1 MKILVMGAGAV
12 GAYYG
17 ARLQASGEDVVFCA
31 RGEQLR
37 ALKQQGLEIKSVQAD
52 LKLRV
57 KATERPAD
65 FAPYDLILFA
75 VKSYDTEA
83 GAQQLEGCLAKDGAL
98 MTIQNGVENEEILC
112 KFFPRDAV
120 MGGNSRVGAEVVAPG
135 KVRHTALGRIE
146 FGELDGRESPRAE
159 RIAEIFRRAGI
170 FGELTTD
177 LKTIR
182 WHKLMGNNSTNSVG
196 TLSRTTLGQMLAD
209 PDGFALVRTLMIET
223 VIVGRAEGANMSEE
237 RVDPYLQALVKSP
250 QIMTM
255 KPSTLQ
261 DLEKGK
267 RLEYDGICGAVL
279 RAARRHGIKV
289 PATETVYT
297 LLKLLD
303 SARESAAH

>member
-1 MKILVMGAGAV
+1 
-12 GAYYG
+12 
-17 ARLQASGEDVVFCA
+17 
-31 RGEQLR
+31 
-37 ALKQQGLEIKSVQAD
+37 
-52 LKLRV
+52 
-57 KATERPAD
+57 
-65 FAPYDLILFA
+65 
-75 VKSYDTEA
+75 
-83 GAQQLEGCLAKDGAL
+83 

-135 KVRHTALGRIE
+135 KVLHTALGRIE
-146 FGELDGRESPRAE
+146 
-159 RIAEIFRRAGI
+159 

-182 WHKLMGNNSTNSVG
+182 WQKLMGNNSTNSVG
-196 TLSRTTLGQMLAD
+196 TLSRTTLDQMLAD

-237 RVDPYLQALVKSP
+237 RVDPYSQALVKSP

-303 SARESAAH
+303 GVRESGPR

>member
-17 ARLQASGEDVVFCA
+17 ARLQASGEDIVFCA

-37 ALKQQGLEIKSVQAD
+37 ALKEHGLEIKSAQGD

-83 GAQQLEGCLAKDGAL
+83 
-98 MTIQNGVENEEILC
+98 
-112 KFFPRDAV
+112 
-120 MGGNSRVGAEVVAPG
+120 VAPG
-135 KVRHTALGRIE
+135 KILHTALGKIE
-146 FGELDGRESPRAE
+146 FGALDGRESPHAQH
-159 RIAEIFRRAGI
+159 IADIFRRAGI

-196 TLSRTTLGQMLAD
+196 TLSRSTLGQMLSD
-209 PDGFALVRTLMIET
+209 PDGYALVRTLMIET

-237 RVDPYLQALVKSP
+237 RVDPYLQALVKNP

-303 SARESAAH
+303 SARESGAH